1 MKEKACIIK
10 KHLYSA
16 FQVCFIALLYF
27 FSRIWCKSYCKQS
40 VAAGYLCG
48 ISRSIQT
55 FRKKDFHTMN
65 NFNDLGLPEQI
76 LGTLNKINFTCPTPI
91 QEKAIPAALAGHDIL
106 GSAQTGT
113 GKTAAFAIP
122 MICHL
127 MKNESSSALIL
138 LPTRELAQQV
148 EEAANKMTGSNS
160 NIKTVLLIGGEPI
173 GKQLQQLRRNPR
185 IIVGTPGR
193 VNDHLQRGSL
203 DLGFADFLVLDET
216 DRMLDMGFGIQLDQ
230 IMKFVPKQRQTL
242 MFSATLPKEI
252 IRLSQKYLKHPQRIA
267 IGSTTQVA
275 ANIRQEIIKTDDA
288 KKYGDLMQQL
298 QTREGAILIFVKTKY
313 SADRLAKKLTNENQ
327 PALSIHGDLPQR
339 RRERVISDF
348 KNRKNRILVATDIAA
363 RGLDIAH
370 IEHVVNYD
378 LPQCPEDYIH
388 RIGRTARAGASGCA
402 VNLLTA
408 RDGKQWKEIYK
419 LINPANQNNS
429 DELSFEASQET
440 RTPRTKAKTSKA
452 NPFKPFAPDKKTKA
466 RSKFN
471 KNARSFADRLAEPIK
486 MTQPR
491 RNFRNKKAA

>member
-1 MKEKACIIK
+1 
-10 KHLYSA
+10 
-16 FQVCFIALLYF
+16 
-27 FSRIWCKSYCKQS
+27 
-40 VAAGYLCG
+40 
-48 ISRSIQT
+48 
-55 FRKKDFHTMN
+55 MN

-127 MKNESSSALIL
+127 MKNEASSALIL

-148 EEAANKMTGSNS
+148 EEAAHKMTGGSS

-252 IRLSQKYLKHPQRIA
+252 IRLSQKYLNHPQRIA

-288 KKYGDLMQQL
+288 KKYGELMQQL
-298 QTREGAILIFVKTKY
+298 QTREGAVLIFVKTKY
-313 SADRLAKKLTNENQ
+313 SADRLAKKLTTENQ

-402 VNLLTA
+402 VNLLP

-419 LINPANQNNS
+419 LINPANQNHA
-429 DELSFEASQET
+429 DELSFDASQEA

-466 RSKFN
+466 RNKFN
-471 KNARSFADRLAEPIK
+471 KNARSFADRLAEPLK
-486 MTQPR
+486 MAQPR
-491 RNFRNKKAA
+491 RSFRNKKAA